1 MRLAITSPFAARP
14 ISNSVG
20 RDAPIAPYRHT
31 CMGKA
36 RYKMWQGR
44 LGLATSLWRGLSG

>member
-20 RDAPIAPYRHT
+20 RGVPPRRGGVGHAALPY
-31 CMGKA
+31 GVVS
-36 RYKMWQGR
+36 GR
-44 LGLATSLWRGLSG
+44 AAQDMPERDLP